1 MILLKRVIV
10 TGFDAFGEETI
21 NPSFEAVQ
29 GLPDTIMGAEIIKQ
43 QLPTVF
49 QQSAEQLK
57 ATIMKNFPDI
67 VICVGQA
74 GGRDKISIEQ
84 VAINLIEARI
94 PDNAGVQPSGI
105 PIHEDGSNAYFSNL
119 PVKAMFK
126 SIQDHEIPAEI
137 SYSAGT
143 FVCNEIMYQLLY
155 MIQNEFPS
163 IRGGFIHVPF
173 APEQTDI
180 QPSMPIAT
188 VTEALQLAIEEA
200 LTYQEDIKF
209 TTGHIH

>member
-1 MILLKRVIV
+1 MILLRRVIV
-10 TGFDAFGEETI
+10 TGFDAFGDAPI
-21 NPSFEAVQ
+21 NPSFEAVK

-49 QQSAEQLK
+49 QQGAEQLK

-74 GGRDKISIEQ
+74 GGRDKITIEQ

-105 PIHEDGSNAYFSNL
+105 PIHEDGDNAYFSNL
-119 PVKAMFK
+119 PVKAIVK
-126 SIQDHEIPAEI
+126 SIQDHEIPAEV

-143 FVCNEIMYQLLY
+143 FVCNELMYQLLY

-173 APEQTDI
+173 APEQTDTH
-180 QPSMPIAT
+180 PSMPIAT
-188 VTEALQLAIEEA
+188 VAEALHLAIEAA
-200 LTYQEDIKF
+200 LTYQEDIQY
-209 TTGHIH
+209 TTGRIH

>member
-1 MILLKRVIV
+1 MRRVIV
-10 TGFDAFGEETI
+10 TGFDPFNNETL
-21 NPSFEAVQ
+21 NPSFEAVRQ
-29 GLPDTIMGAEIIKQ
+29 LPDTILDAEIIKLE
-43 QLPTVF
+43 LPTAF
-49 QQSAEQLK
+49 EKGAASLK
-57 ATIMKNFPDI
+57 ETIMQNFPEI

-74 GGRDKISIEQ
+74 GGRDKISVEQ

-94 PDNAGVQPSGI
+94 PDNGGVQPSSKTI
-105 PIHEDGSNAYFSNL
+105 QEDGENAYFSNL
-119 PVKAMFK
+119 PVKAMVK

-173 APEQTDI
+173 APEQTDTH
-180 QPSMPIAT
+180 PSLPIAT
-188 VTEALQLAIEEA
+188 ITEALHLAIEAA
-200 LTYQEDIKF
+200 LTYQEDIKY
-209 TTGHIH
+209 TTGRIH

>member
-1 MILLKRVIV
+1 MILLRRVIV
-10 TGFDAFGEETI
+10 TGFDAFGDASI
-21 NPSFEAVQ
+21 NPSFEAVK

-49 QQSAEQLK
+49 QQGAEQLK

-74 GGRDKISIEQ
+74 GGRDKITIEQ

-105 PIHEDGSNAYFSNL
+105 PIHEDGDNAYFSDL
-119 PVKAMFK
+119 PVNAILK
-126 SIQDHEIPAEI
+126 SIQDHEIPAEV

-173 APEQTDI
+173 APEQTDTH
-180 QPSMPIAT
+180 PSMPIAT
-188 VTEALQLAIEEA
+188 VTEALHLAIEAA
-200 LTYQEDIKF
+200 LTYQEDIQY
-209 TTGHIH
+209 TTGRIH

>member
-1 MILLKRVIV
+1 MMRRVIV
-10 TGFDAFGEETI
+10 TGFDPFNNETL
-21 NPSFEAVQ
+21 NPSFEAVRQ
-29 GLPDTIMGAEIIKQ
+29 LPDTILDAEIIKLE
-43 QLPTVF
+43 LPTAF
-49 QQSAEQLK
+49 EKGAASLK
-57 ATIMKNFPDI
+57 ETIMQNFPEI

-74 GGRDKISIEQ
+74 GGRDKISVEQ

-94 PDNAGVQPSGI
+94 PDNGGVQPSSKTI
-105 PIHEDGSNAYFSNL
+105 QEDGENAYFSNL
-119 PVKAMFK
+119 PVKAMVK

-173 APEQTDI
+173 APEQTDTH
-180 QPSMPIAT
+180 PSLPIAT
-188 VTEALQLAIEEA
+188 ITEALHLAIEAA
-200 LTYQEDIKF
+200 LTYQEDIKY
-209 TTGHIH
+209 TTGRIH

>member
-1 MILLKRVIV
+1 MRRVIV
-10 TGFDAFGEETI
+10 TGFDPFNNETL
-21 NPSFEAVQ
+21 NPSFEAVRQ
-29 GLPDTIMGAEIIKQ
+29 LPDTILDAEIIKLE
-43 QLPTVF
+43 LPTAF
-49 QQSAEQLK
+49 EKGAASLK
-57 ATIMKNFPDI
+57 ETIMQNFPEI

-74 GGRDKISIEQ
+74 GGRDKISVEQ

-94 PDNAGVQPSGI
+94 PDNDGVQPLGKTI
-105 PIHEDGSNAYFSNL
+105 REDGENAYFSNL
-119 PVKAMFK
+119 PVKAMVK

-173 APEQTDI
+173 APEQTDTH
-180 QPSMPIAT
+180 PSLPIAT
-188 VTEALQLAIEEA
+188 ITEALHHAIEAA
-200 LTYQEDIKF
+200 LTYQEDIKY
-209 TTGHIH
+209 TVGRIH

>member
-1 MILLKRVIV
+1 
-10 TGFDAFGEETI
+10 
-21 NPSFEAVQ
+21 
-29 GLPDTIMGAEIIKQ
+29 
-43 QLPTVF
+43 
-49 QQSAEQLK
+49 
-57 ATIMKNFPDI
+57 MKNFPDI

-74 GGRDKISIEQ
+74 GRRDKISIEQ

-119 PVKAMFK
+119 PVKAIVK
-126 SIQDHEIPAEI
+126 SIQDHEIPAEV

-143 FVCNEIMYQLLY
+143 FVCNELMYQLLY

-173 APEQTDI
+173 APEQTDTH
-180 QPSMPIAT
+180 PSMPIAT
-188 VTEALQLAIEEA
+188 VTEALQLVIEAA